1 MGRKK
6 RILPIGSKT
15 KLIEVKFESKNE
27 KEAAFKA
34 ALDGGAAGG
43 KGETLSKREI
53 RRILFREYAID
64 AIIQDRRDGDIKK
77 RLKEEDKDT
86 FIQLTRAYLE
96 GKTIFENRE
105 DARRLGVENAC
116 AYPKGALVEETIN
129 RIWGI

>member
-34 ALDGGAAGG
+34 ALDGGTAGG

-105 DARRLGVENAC
+105 DARRLGV
-116 AYPKGALVEETIN
+116 
-129 RIWGI
+129 